1 MESLMEL
8 VKKLKNQLLTADN
21 NDYTSSE
28 WITEKEIHRIRKGL
42 VEMNNNSN
50 KSLDLSFLTQC
61 FDFRS
66 VYEFFFHSNQ
76 YFESS
81 EYITSLFDPILI
93 ELMENDYEVNIRKI
107 STTDNI
113 SQIYPNLISS
123 LNSMEQA
130 YHELEYERVT
140 TLSSTILQSM
150 FKEIC
155 DLNNIIYTK
164 NEKFPQLFKKVKNVL
179 KLDAKDY
186 HDNAPLRD
194 FCSSINVIVVKLNEL
209 RNLYYESHGVSQT
222 EVFNYEKLKRHH
234 IKLIVDST
242 KTIVNFLIDS
252 YDYQFNSLK
261 I

>member
-1 MESLMEL
+1 MGL
-8 VKKLKNQLLTADN
+8 VKKLKKHLLTADN
-21 NDYTSSE
+21 TDYTLSQ

-42 VEMNNNSN
+42 IEMNENSKIN
-50 KSLDLSFLTQC
+50 LELNFLRQC

-66 VYEFFFHSNQ
+66 IYEFFFHDEQ

-81 EYITSLFDPILI
+81 EYITRLFDPVLI
-93 ELMENDYEVNIRKI
+93 ELMENDYEVDIRKV

-155 DLNNIIYTK
+155 DLNEITYTK
-164 NEKFPQLFKKVKNVL
+164 NEKFPQLFKKVKAVL
-179 KLDAKDY
+179 KLDAKNY
-186 HDNAPLRD
+186 QDNPPLRD
-194 FCSSINVIVVKLNEL
+194 FCSSINAIVIKLNEL
-209 RNLYYESHGVSQT
+209 RNLYSESHGVSQSD
-222 EVFNYEKLKRHH
+222 VFNYEKLKSHH

-252 YDYQFNSLK
+252 YDYQFNSLT